1 MFDYQKICQ
10 NLFKDLSPRTK
21 NVLERRFG
29 LAGQKRETLESIG
42 KSHGITRERVR
53 QIQEDGFKKI
63 REKETKILGLVYKDF
78 SEKLKKFGDLKKENL
93 LLEDLGGQNSKNQVF
108 FLLTLGDKFER
119 FLETERYHTFWTS
132 NLNSFDLAKEV
143 IDCFLEKLQR
153 TKQLFKLQDFTP
165 PQKINPPALKSFL
178 EISKEI
184 MINPEG
190 LYGLRDWPEI
200 NPKNVQDKAYIVFK
214 KEKTPLHFTK
224 VATLVSQLPSP
235 SPQKVFHRTV
245 HNSLIKDPRFV
256 LVGRGL
262 YALREWGYT
271 PGVIKE
277 LIFKILK
284 ESKKPLTKE
293 KIIEKVLEQRI
304 VKSNTI
310 LLNLQDKKCFLRD
323 FKGRYKIKE
332 A

>member
-21 NVLERRFG
+21 SVLERRFG
-29 LAGQKRETLESIG
+29 LTAKSRETLESIG
-42 KSHGITRERVR
+42 KSYGITRERVR

-63 REKETKILGLVYKDF
+63 REKETKILLPIYKNF
-78 SEKLKKFGDLKKENL
+78 SEKLKKFGDLKKEDI
-93 LLEDLGGQNSKNQVF
+93 LLEDLGGQNLKNQAF

-119 FLETERYHTFWTS
+119 FLENEKYYTFWTS
-132 NLNSFDLAKEV
+132 NSDSFDLAKKV
-143 IDCFLEKLQR
+143 INSFLEKLQR
-153 TKQLFKLQDFTP
+153 TKQPLKLQDFTP
-165 PQKINPPALKSFL
+165 PQTGNSSALKSFL

-184 MINPEG
+184 MINSEG
-190 LYGLRDWPEI
+190 LYGLKDWPEI

-235 SPQKVFHRTV
+235 SPQKVFQRTV

>member
-63 REKETKILGLVYKDF
+63 REKETKILLPIYKNF
-78 SEKLKKFGDLKKENL
+78 SEKLKKFGDLKKEDI
-93 LLEDLGGQNSKNQVF
+93 LLEDLGGQNLKNQAF

-119 FLETERYHTFWTS
+119 FLENEKYYTFWTS
-132 NLNSFDLAKEV
+132 NSDSFNLAKKV
-143 IDCFLEKLQR
+143 IDSFLEKLQR
-153 TKQLFKLQDFTP
+153 TKQPLKLQDFSP
-165 PQKINPPALKSFL
+165 PQTGNSSALKSFL

-184 MINPEG
+184 MINSEG
-190 LYGLRDWPEI
+190 LYGLKDWPEI

-235 SPQKVFHRTV
+235 SPQKVFQRTV